1 MREKEIECS
10 VARIVRMEKLFE
22 LVNVAL
28 HGGKDEPCSAS
39 VKEAVREL
47 SDYYESGEWLCDY
60 EFDEQRLLPPELKRG
75 VLSQDGLYDLLSAI
89 KEKSA
94 LNPCVEEM

>member
-22 LVNVAL
+22 LVNAAL
-28 HGGKDEPCSAS
+28 DSGKDELSSES

-47 SDYYESGEWLCDY
+47 SDYYESGDWLCDY
-60 EFDEQRLLPPELKRG
+60 ELDEQRLLPPELKRG
-75 VLSQDGLYDLLSAI
+75 VLSQDGLHDLLSEI
-89 KEKSA
+89 KEKRS
-94 LNPCVEEM
+94 